1 MNARTI
7 AKRVLH
13 AASTG
18 AVSPLIALFAAER
31 ALLPKDRHDALFQGY
46 SQALALV
53 PGFTGQYLR
62 RAFYAAALAHC
73 DLDTC
78 VQWGTIFSSTEA
90 RLAKGVYVGARCML
104 GRVDLAAHATLGSN
118 VDILSGKN
126 QHGFDDPD
134 VPVQDQPGRY
144 EVVHIGTNT
153 WVGNGAV
160 VLADV
165 GARCVVAAGA
175 VVTSP
180 VPDDTVVG
188 GNPARP
194 LRRRDA
200 VTKQWVRAG

>member
-1 MNARTI
+1 MDPRTL

-18 AVSPLIALFAAER
+18 AVAPLIALYKLESLAV
-31 ALLPKDRHDALFQGY
+31 PDARRDPLFQGY

-62 RAFYAAALAHC
+62 RAFYAAVLESC
-73 DLDTC
+73 DIESC
-78 VQWGTIFSSTEA
+78 VQWGTILSSTHA
-90 RLAKGVYVGARCML
+90 RIGRGVYVGARCML
-104 GRVDLAAHATLGSN
+104 GRVHLDDHATLGSN

-144 EVVHIGTNT
+144 EVVRVGTNT
-153 WVGNGAV
+153 WIGNGAV

-165 GARCVVAAGA
+165 GARSVVAAGA
-175 VVTSP
+175 VVTAA
-180 VPDDTVVG
+180 VPDDAIVG
-188 GNPARP
+188 GNPARV
-194 LRRRDA
+194 LKRRDP
-200 VTKQWVRAG
+200 VTRQWVKPE